1 MSQTRPL
8 TAESRAMRS
17 NADWPLKT
25 RYPSD
30 TPGARASDP
39 VTSHIAAATVL
50 RTGKRARNQGIALGL
65 VLSYPGFTACELAQ
79 MTVLI
84 DRYEL
89 SRRLPEVAD
98 DGAICKGERR
108 RSRVTGNYAV
118 TWHKAP
124 DLRAPDPNWQPT
136 LF

>member
-1 MSQTRPL
+1 
-8 TAESRAMRS
+8 
-17 NADWPLKT
+17 
-25 RYPSD
+25 
-30 TPGARASDP
+30 
-39 VTSHIAAATVL
+39 
-50 RTGKRARNQGIALGL
+50 
-65 VLSYPGFTACELAQ
+65 

-108 RSRVTGNYAV
+108 KSRVTGNLAL

-124 DLRAPDPNWQPT
+124 DLRAPDPNCQPM